1 MKNIF
6 LLTIITTLFFSCDP
20 TKKLITEEIEY
31 TDLDTMVIS
40 APMPDALKDKEDFE
54 LPRYAQTYTRT
65 NDLVHTK
72 LDLRFDWPK
81 QQVKGIATL
90 TLKPYFYDTDQLE
103 LDAKGFDIYSIKLG
117 GKELKYEY
125 DDKKLQIQLDK
136 TYTKKQEYTIVID
149 YLAKPTEDGGQGGS
163 AAIMSDQGLFFINHD
178 GSDTEKPMQ
187 IWTQGETEWNSRWF
201 PTIDKPNERCT
212 QEMIL
217 TVQDRFQTLSNG
229 LLTSSKKNA
238 DGTRTDTYKMDLP
251 HAPYLFMITVGEF
264 AVVKD
269 QWRGIP
275 VEYYV
280 EKEYEPHAR
289 KIFAHTLE
297 MLDFFS
303 DKLGVKYPWPKYS
316 QVVVRDFVSG
326 AMENTTGVI
335 FGEFVQLTERELIDN
350 HNDKIVA
357 HELFHHWFG
366 DLVTCESWAN
376 LTMNEGFANY
386 SEYLWMEHKY
396 GKDAADYHWYEEAN
410 GYFGQAAG
418 SIHPLIYFGYRD
430 KEDMFDAHSYNK
442 GGCTIH
448 MLRNMIGDEAF
459 WASLNLY
466 LTDNQYS
473 AVEAHDLRL
482 AFEEV
487 TGQDRNWFFNQWFF
501 SAGHPL
507 LEVDTDYDV
516 TKKEVT
522 VKLEQV
528 QNTDRAPAI
537 FELPLDIDIY
547 VGDQKAKRES
557 VRMTKRYQEFT
568 FAASEEPSLVS
579 VDPDHILL
587 MQMKDDK
594 TDEELVFQYF
604 NARNFLD
611 RYKPVEALVE
621 SRAKGSADVLNEAI
635 NDDFFVIRGLAAQEA
650 DLSDAKVAA
659 QLKKMALEDP
669 HSQVRSAAIAS
680 LAATGDKAYLPVLKQ
695 AIEKDQAYPVI
706 ATALEEMVLLDK
718 DEAMNFVGTL
728 QDIDNSDII
737 ASIGN
742 IYGSNR
748 NTDHLD
754 FFENNLN
761 KVDGYDAID
770 FLGNY
775 LMLSINK
782 GDAERTTAINTL
794 QSVALDKSQSL
805 WRKLGATKNLADLGR
820 EYQSQVESTNDVSK
834 KSRMQQFAIE
844 LQEIVSK
851 IKQQETNDQ
860 LQDIYLQF

>member
-1 MKNIF
+1 MKNIYF
-6 LLTIITTLFFSCDP
+6 LLIALILFSCDP

-31 TDLDTMVIS
+31 TDLDTMVIT
-40 APMPDALKDKEDFE
+40 APKPDALKTKEEFA
-54 LPRYAQTYTRT
+54 LPRYTPTYTLT

-90 TLKPYFYDTDQLE
+90 TLKPYFYDTDKLE
-103 LDAKGFDIYSIKLG
+103 LDAKGFDIYSIKMG
-117 GKELKYEY
+117 GKELQYEY
-125 DDKKLQIQLDK
+125 DQEKLQIKLDK
-136 TYTKKQEYTIVID
+136 TYTKEQEYTITID
-149 YLAKPTEDGGQGGS
+149 YLAKPTEQGGQGGS

-178 GSDTEKPMQ
+178 GADSEKPMQ

-217 TVQDRFQTLSNG
+217 TVQDKFNTLSNG
-229 LLTSSKKNA
+229 LLISSKKNA
-238 DGTRTDTYKMDLP
+238 DGTRTDSYKMDLP

-269 QWRGIP
+269 EWRGIP

-326 AMENTTGVI
+326 AMENTTCVI

-357 HELFHHWFG
+357 HEMFHHWFG

-410 GYFGQAAG
+410 GYFGEAAG
-418 SIHPLIYFGYRD
+418 SIHPLVYFGYRD

-448 MLRNMIGDEAF
+448 MLRNMVGDEAF
-459 WASLNLY
+459 WAALNLY
-466 LTDNQYS
+466 LTTNQYS
-473 AVEAHDLRL
+473 SVEAHDLRL

-487 TGQDRNWFFNQWFF
+487 TGQDLNWFFNQWFF

-507 LEVDTDYDV
+507 LEVETDYDV
-516 TKKEVT
+516 TAGELT
-522 VKLEQV
+522 LKLEQV

-537 FELPLDIDIY
+537 FDMPIDVDIY
-547 VGDQKAKRES
+547 IGKQNPRRES
-557 VRMTKRYQEFT
+557 VRMNKRYQEFT
-568 FAASEEPSLVS
+568 FAATEKPMLVN
-579 VDPDHILL
+579 VDPDHVLL
-587 MQMKDDK
+587 KQMNYAL

-621 SRAKGSADVLNEAI
+621 SRTPGSADVLNHALK
-635 NDDFFVIRGLAAQEA
+635 DDFYVIRGLAAQEA
-650 DLSDAKVAA
+650 DLSNKEVAA
-659 QLKKMALEDP
+659 LLQKMALEDP
-669 HSQVRSAAIAS
+669 HSQVRSAAITS
-680 LAATGDKAYLPVLKQ
+680 LAATGDKAYLPILKQ

-706 ATALEEMVLLDK
+706 GTALEEMVLLDK
-718 DEAMNFVGTL
+718 EEAMNFVGTL
-728 QDIDNSDII
+728 KNIDNGDII

-742 IYGSNR
+742 IYASNR

-782 GDAERTTAINTL
+782 GDNERAQAVNTL
-794 QSVALDKSQSL
+794 QNLALDSSQSL
-805 WRKLGATKNLADLGR
+805 WRKLGATKNLADLGN
-820 EYQSQVESTNDVSK
+820 EYQNQANITDDVSR
-834 KSRMQQFAIE
+834 KSRMQQFALE
-844 LQEIVSK
+844 LKDIVTK
-851 IKQQETNDQ
+851 IKQTETNSQ
-860 LQDIYLQF
+860 LTEIYQQF

>member
-1 MKNIF
+1 MKKI
-6 LLTIITTLFFSCDP
+6 LLLSFIASLFFSCDP

-31 TDLDTMVIS
+31 TGLDTMVIS
-40 APMPDALKDKEDFE
+40 APMPDALKDKEDYE
-54 LPRYAQTYTRT
+54 LPRYAPTYTRT

-72 LDLRFDWPK
+72 LDLSFDWPN
-81 QQVKGIATL
+81 QQVKGVATL

-117 GKELKYEY
+117 SKALQYEY
-125 DDKKLQIQLDK
+125 DGSKLQIQLDK
-136 TYTKKQEYTIVID
+136 TYTKKEEYTIVID
-149 YLAKPTEDGGQGGS
+149 YLAKPTVDGGQSGS

-238 DGTRTDTYKMDLP
+238 DGTRTDSYKMDLP

-264 AVVKD
+264 AIVKD
-269 QWRGIP
+269 EWRGIP

-280 EKEYEPHAR
+280 EKKYEADAR
-289 KIFAHTLE
+289 TIFAHTLE

-357 HELFHHWFG
+357 HEMFHHWFG

-418 SIHPLIYFGYRD
+418 SIHPLIYFGYRNQ
-430 KEDMFDAHSYNK
+430 EDMFDAHSYNK

-448 MLRNMIGDEAF
+448 MLRKMVGDDAF
-459 WASLNLY
+459 WAALNLY
-466 LTDNQYS
+466 LTENKFNS
-473 AVEAHDLRL
+473 VEAHDLRL

-487 TGQDRNWFFNQWFF
+487 TGQDLNWFFNQWFF

-507 LEVDTDYDV
+507 LEVDTEYDL
-516 TKKEVT
+516 TEKKVI
-522 VKLEQV
+522 VKIEQT

-537 FELPLDIDIY
+537 FQLPIDIDIY
-547 VGDQKAKRES
+547 VGDQKTRRES
-557 VRMTKRYQEFT
+557 VRMTKRYQEFS
-568 FAASEEPSLVS
+568 FSVSAEPNLVS
-579 VDPDHILL
+579 VDPDHVLL
-587 MQMKDDK
+587 KQMQDDK
-594 TDEELVFQYF
+594 TDEELVFQYM
-604 NARNFLD
+604 NAKNFLD

-621 SRAKGSADVLNEAI
+621 SRALGSADVLDDAL
-635 NDDFFVIRGLAAQEA
+635 NDNFFVIRGLAAQEA
-650 DLSDAKVAA
+650 DLSKPAIAA

-669 HSQVRSAAIAS
+669 HSQVRSAAISS
-680 LAATGDKAYLPVLKQ
+680 LAATGDQAYLPVLKQ

-706 ATALEEMVLLDK
+706 ATALQEMVLLDK
-718 DEAMNFVGTL
+718 DEAMNFVSTL
-728 QDIDNSDII
+728 ENIDNSDII

-748 NTDHLD
+748 NTEHLD
-754 FFENNLN
+754 FFEKNMN

-782 GDAERTTAINTL
+782 GDAERARAVTKLESI
-794 QSVALDKSQSL
+794 ALDKSQSL

-820 EYQSQVESTNDVSK
+820 EYQNEAESSEDVSR
-834 KSRMQQFAIE
+834 KSKMQQFALE
-844 LQEIVSK
+844 LQEIVMK
-851 IKQQETNDQ
+851 IKKQETNGQ
-860 LQDIYLQF
+860 LVDIYQQF